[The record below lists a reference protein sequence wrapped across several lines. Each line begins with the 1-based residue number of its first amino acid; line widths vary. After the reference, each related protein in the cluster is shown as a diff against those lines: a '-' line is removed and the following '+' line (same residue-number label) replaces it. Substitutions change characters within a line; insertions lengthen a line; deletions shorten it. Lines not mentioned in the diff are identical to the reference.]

1 MAPGQT
7 AVSTWF
13 WKLGPCSWQR
23 MNLWPGA
30 DNLPFFFEYTFLL
43 LRWERISRCLV
54 ILQRRDSR
62 SSVNHEKRRRLL
74 GGQSVLLLLVRCKNQ
89 LLVIRNNKKQTRF
102 FSFFLYFL
110 FVPLKGQDLSHDVEL
125 HCFGI
130 GRFAGPIRLLGYDFE
145 WALDNFLHL
154 LFGSRI
160 GSQHQTEKA
169 WKMGRQV
176 FCFFSVL
183 SFFTCCNRT

>member
-7 AVSTWF
+7 AVSTRF

-30 DNLPFFFEYTFLL
+30 DNLPSFLWVYL
-43 LRWERISRCLV
+43 LATRWERISRCLV
-54 ILQRRDSR
+54 ILWRRDSR

-102 FSFFLYFL
+102 FFYFFL
-110 FVPLKGQDLSHDVEL
+110 FVPLKGQDFALMMWNYTGLESVGLLALFVFWGLILNEL
-125 HCFGI
+125 WIIFYTCYLGHVLGHSI
-130 GRFAGPIRLLGYDFE
+130 KPRKLGKWAG
-145 WALDNFLHL
+145 
-154 LFGSRI
+154 
-160 GSQHQTEKA
+160 K
-169 WKMGRQV
+169 
-176 FCFFSVL
+176 FFV
-183 SFFTCCNRT
+183 SFPF